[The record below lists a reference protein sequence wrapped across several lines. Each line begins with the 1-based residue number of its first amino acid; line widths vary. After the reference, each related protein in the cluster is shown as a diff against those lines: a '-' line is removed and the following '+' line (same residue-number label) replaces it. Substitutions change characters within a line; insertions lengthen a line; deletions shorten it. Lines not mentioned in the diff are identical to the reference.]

1 MMNCTS
7 YIEPYALHLLH
18 CIVMLSA
25 HAFAYSLGHAE
36 PELEEPAEQAQDE
49 DFANLVLDQGK
60 PRCIN

>member
-1 MMNCTS
+1 
-7 YIEPYALHLLH
+7 
-18 CIVMLSA
+18 MLSA

-60 PRCIN
+60 PRCINQCSLSFILNISLCFTSIVH